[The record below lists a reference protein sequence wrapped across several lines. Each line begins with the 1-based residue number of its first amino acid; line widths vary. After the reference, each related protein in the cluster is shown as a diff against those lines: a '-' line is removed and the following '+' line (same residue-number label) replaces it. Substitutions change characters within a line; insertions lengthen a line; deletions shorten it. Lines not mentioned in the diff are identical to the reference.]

1 MLILGI
7 QSDHIRMSICILI
20 PVACN
25 SPPTG
30 SLRLPGG
37 RYRHYTNSKQTAKL
51 VLKIIHLNELPGSG
65 LSMSVGIKL
74 PDESIY
80 GIMGRCLG
88 LRLGLTGRH
97 VLPPVSVLFD
107 CNEIQEIVS
116 VWAEISSCSASG
128 STQSS
133 NDELK
138 SRIVWE
144 VSG

>member
-51 VLKIIHLNELPGSG
+51 VLKIIHLNDWPGSG
-65 LSMSVGIKL
+65 LSLSVGIKL

-80 GIMGRCLG
+80 GIMGDVRSKMASDWWTCFTSS
-88 LRLGLTGRH
+88 LR
-97 VLPPVSVLFD
+97 V
-107 CNEIQEIVS
+107 I
-116 VWAEISSCSASG
+116 
-128 STQSS
+128 
-133 NDELK
+133 
-138 SRIVWE
+138 
-144 VSG
+144 